1 MRHPKL
7 FKPLS
12 WMSSIHFIHHLVLYN
27 QVLMAVIAD
36 KKAGKSTF
44 ASLLQQTLSMH
55 VDSTLIH
62 AQALS
67 KLTDLEAQLKAQKI
81 LAADETLDDFVAR
94 VNASKQPKL
103 IIIDDAHYLNVAT
116 LTTLMRFLQHNPLKN
131 FLHICLVGNPSLT
144 HALKALNTLGYQ
156 DAIHSFKLGGLNER
170 ETKTYIVHHTARKSR
185 HLNHEKIQQTLFL
198 KSAGNLARINELLEQ
213 QDLLLKPKI
222 CSQPFMALASIGGL
236 MLCAAGYIFWSTH
249 RLDFDSFAKNESP
262 LYAHTVH
269 LEQLKSELPTLVWPM
284 SHKPFIDVAILSP
297 YLRIV
302 AQHDDNLVLPAD
314 MLNID
319 DLIKKQTQL
328 QTQNQIVDEE
338 DLKPST
344 EALKNTPKKV
354 ELLAVDDTKALP
366 YTIQL
371 MASLHRH
378 DLEQL
383 RQRLD
388 LKTHTKIQPKQ
399 VGKQVW
405 YVLTWGAYAKK
416 QTAAQALAA
425 LPKPLMHLKPWIC
438 TQPLKIIS

>member
-1 MRHPKL
+1 
-7 FKPLS
+7 
-12 WMSSIHFIHHLVLYN
+12 MSSIHFIHHLVLYN

-222 CSQPFMALASIGGL
+222 PHLDTVFLSTFLVAIIEPFVL
-236 MLCAAGYIFWSTH
+236 LCKAIIS
-249 RLDFDSFAKNESP
+249 
-262 LYAHTVH
+262 
-269 LEQLKSELPTLVWPM
+269 LEQFFLTIRS
-284 SHKPFIDVAILSP
+284 SA
-297 YLRIV
+297 
-302 AQHDDNLVLPAD
+302 N
-314 MLNID
+314 N
-319 DLIKKQTQL
+319 IKKCVPFKYFLHFSTASP
-328 QTQNQIVDEE
+328 V
-338 DLKPST
+338 PSG
-344 EALKNTPKKV
+344 LFW
-354 ELLAVDDTKALP
+354 
-366 YTIQL
+366 YTNF
-371 MASLHRH
+371 
-378 DLEQL
+378 
-383 RQRLD
+383 
-388 LKTHTKIQPKQ
+388 
-399 VGKQVW
+399 
-405 YVLTWGAYAKK
+405 
-416 QTAAQALAA
+416 
-425 LPKPLMHLKPWIC
+425 
-438 TQPLKIIS
+438 IIF